1 MSDTFVKADSRNL
14 PKVET
19 VMILEYI
26 STSSHHSIAEI
37 RGAKILMSSRDSYV
51 DTAVGY
57 VKVGRT
63 GSKCTVT
70 AKIVPEHRISKKLY
84 TVTCNIDE
92 HNDVIIDSVCE
103 DCAASGGGCKH
114 SLLLLFWL
122 AKKSSEPSSTAVE
135 CYWNKPTLSSASTE
149 AITSKEIFRQAKVPK
164 LMPKD
169 KNILTEFEEECK
181 RRNLGNSLILKFS
194 EGHKTD
200 SKNIFDIMLQF
211 IDVETIHT
219 YSNFRDYLK
228 KVIDDES
235 ILNINAKSLG
245 QSESKYWHSIR
256 QGRLTASKL
265 YEAAHCKTDGTL
277 VEHILGG
284 YKVPETKSILRG
296 RKLEKHV
303 LKVIEDKLHVKIKQS
318 GFMLINGILGASP
331 DGVGEDF
338 VVEIKCPASEKTV
351 KSYIQN
357 DIVNNKYKTQI
368 LCQMLACKKS
378 KGLFCVADPLFETT
392 KNIHLVWVDF
402 DEVYI
407 NEIINKAEAFWSL
420 YVFPKLLESVKK

>member
-1 MSDTFVKADSRNL
+1 MK
-14 PKVET
+14 
-19 VMILEYI
+19 Y
-26 STSSHHSIAEI
+26 
-37 RGAKILMSSRDSYV
+37 KILLCYGIKQCLLN
-51 DTAVGY
+51 TFFF
-57 VKVGRT
+57 T
-63 GSKCTVT
+63 
-70 AKIVPEHRISKKLY
+70 
-84 TVTCNIDE
+84 
-92 HNDVIIDSVCE
+92 
-103 DCAASGGGCKH
+103 GGCKH

-149 AITSKEIFRQAKVPK
+149 PVTSKDIFRQAKIPK

-169 KNILTEFEEECK
+169 RNILTEFEEECE
-181 RRNLGNSLILKFS
+181 RRNLGNSLILKFC
-194 EGHKTD
+194 EGYKLD

-211 IDVETIHT
+211 VDVETVHT
-219 YSNFRDYLK
+219 YSNFRDHLK
-228 KVIDDES
+228 KVIDDET
-235 ILNINAKSLG
+235 ILDINAKSLG

-277 VEHILGG
+277 VEQILGG

-296 RKLEKHV
+296 RRLEKRV
-303 LKVIEDKLHVKIKQS
+303 IQVIEEKLGVKIEKS

-351 KSYIQN
+351 KSYIKN
-357 DIVNNKYKTQI
+357 DIVHNKYKTQI
-368 LCQMLACKKS
+368 LCQMLACKKR

-392 KNIHLVWVDF
+392 KNIHLIWVDF

-407 NEIINKAEAFWSL
+407 NEIINKAEVFWSL
-420 YVFPKLLESVKK
+420 FIFPKLLESVKK